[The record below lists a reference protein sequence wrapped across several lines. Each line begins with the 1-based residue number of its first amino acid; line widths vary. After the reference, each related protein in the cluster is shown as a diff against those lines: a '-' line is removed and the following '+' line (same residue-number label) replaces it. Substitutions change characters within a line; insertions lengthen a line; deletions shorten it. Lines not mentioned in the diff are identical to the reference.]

1 MFALGCGASTSARDK
16 TVVGDGTGTTTG
28 DDTPD
33 TPDPG
38 DDSTTNDPDDPTSS
52 GTIDPNGD
60 LKPDDPKGDGDTA
73 NKTPAPT
80 PTPTQIDP
88 KLKTS
93 KSRVEL
99 SDFLVKPAKQALAKK
114 QWALAISYYSGL
126 VAARGPGSPE
136 ALDLVF
142 SLVQENQ
149 YQRAQLV
156 LEEFI
161 AHTSDPEEL
170 VKQKEA
176 LNRLQGAENPFSR
189 DFKPVPASADA
200 GKLYKLGREAFK
212 KKQYADALFYYQVG
226 SALDPDLPGFLREL
240 GATYDKLGLVDKK
253 VDYLGRY
260 LLLRPFGK
268 NSDFARKELGA
279 HKKAYGKLTIASALP
294 CDMVWLNEQLV
305 PGKLPIK
312 NLVVAPGL
320 YTALCY
326 NIKFDIAYFEERTV
340 AATGSANLEFNWA
353 VIVNKLEKPFGRI
366 AIENVLANTRSFM
379 RAPLGRPDGFGV
391 VVPSDGRALELQ
403 LTSLDGSKKDTR
415 FIKIA
420 PGSTEVIKW

>member
-1 MFALGCGASTSARDK
+1 MFALGCGGATTSAKPDEPGGPNGEV
-16 TVVGDGTGTTTG
+16 TN
-28 DDTPD
+28 DDPSETA
-33 TPDPG
+33 G
-38 DDSTTNDPDDPTSS
+38 DSTTDPAPDSK
-52 GTIDPNGD
+52 IDPHGD
-60 LKPDDPKGDGDTA
+60 VRSGDPKAASNGGQDA
-73 NKTPAPT
+73 VAKTPTEPASPV
-80 PTPTQIDP
+80 DP

-93 KSRVEL
+93 KSPVEL
-99 SDFLVKPAKQALAKK
+99 SEFLVKPAKQALSKK

-126 VAARGPGSPE
+126 VAARGPASPE

-142 SLVQENQ
+142 ALVQESQ
-149 YQRAQLV
+149 FARAERV
-156 LEEFI
+156 LEDFI
-161 AHTSDPEEL
+161 RTTSDAAA
-170 VKQKEA
+170 KATQTDA
-176 LNRLQGAENPFSR
+176 LNRLKAAENPFSR

-200 GKLYKLGREAFK
+200 GKVYKLGRDAFA

-253 VDYLGRY
+253 VEYLGRY

-279 HKKAYGKLTIASALP
+279 HKKAYGKLTLASALP
-294 CDMVWLNEQLV
+294 CDMVWLNEQPV
-305 PGKLPIK
+305 PGKLPLK
-312 NLVVAPGL
+312 GLLVAPGR

-326 NIKFDIAYFEERTV
+326 NVKYDIAYFEERSV
-340 AATGSANLEFNWA
+340 AAGSSATLEFNWA
-353 VIVNKLEKPFGRI
+353 VLVDGLKDPFGRI
-366 AIENVLANTRSFM
+366 AIENALAKRPGTFVRV
-379 RAPLGRPDGFGV
+379 PLGRTGGFGV
-391 VVPSDGRALELQ
+391 VVPADGRALEVR